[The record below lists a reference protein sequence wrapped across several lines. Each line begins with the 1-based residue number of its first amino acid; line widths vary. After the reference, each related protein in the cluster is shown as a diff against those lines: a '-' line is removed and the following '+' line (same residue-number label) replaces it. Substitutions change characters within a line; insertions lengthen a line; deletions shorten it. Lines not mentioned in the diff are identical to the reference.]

1 MPGTSERMAAVAP
14 GNDLHEAVPTK
25 GFVLIGVAI
34 ASGWPLVL
42 LITDVSGLNITNT
55 RDDAVNIVVK
65 WLVVAGLC
73 MITFLA
79 QRRPPW
85 EFGIRA
91 GRDCWY
97 CPQRSCQSHRDDV
110 AVGGRITGN
119 RRGVCESARGT
130 SRDGRDL

>member
-14 GNDLHEAVPTK
+14 GNGLQEAAPTK
-25 GFVLIGVAI
+25 GFVLIGMAI
-34 ASGWPLVL
+34 AFVWPLVL
-42 LITDVSGLNITNT
+42 LIPGVSGLNITNT

-73 MITFLA
+73 MIAILA

-91 GRDCWY
+91 
-97 CPQRSCQSHRDDV
+97 RSEERR
-110 AVGGRITGN
+110 VG
-119 RRGVCESARGT
+119 
-130 SRDGRDL
+130 